1 MTQAP
6 ATPELVERLRDQR
19 HVVQGDGLAAL
30 LATTSEAADAL
41 EALQARIAELEVEN
55 ERLRLTMLG
64 GEDVAGFASSLPLAQ
79 VLDSFRTYET
89 ALRDSANSAQA
100 LADRYEKALREI
112 ARLRTELRGDFSMG
126 SKQSDIARQALSSQG
141 RHEGGQHSSS
151 RSQPCADAQERSPG
165 SLHSGGIDD
174 DCPHAGTFRY
184 CAECPVSPCP
194 LGLGR
199 GDNQ

>member
-6 ATPELVERLRDQR
+6 ATPSLVERLKDASERFLKWTYDLPYSGSPVISIPR
-19 HVVQGDGLAAL
+19 HPNNIDAILC
-30 LATTSEAADAL
+30 EAADAL
-41 EALQARIAELEVEN
+41 EAQQARIAELE
-55 ERLRLTMLG
+55 
-64 GEDVAGFASSLPLAQ
+64 
-79 VLDSFRTYET
+79 
-89 ALRDSANSAQA
+89 
-100 LADRYEKALREI
+100 KALRFY
-112 ARLRTELRGDFSMG
+112 ANAVVASQHPDRLGACDDG
-126 SKQSDIARQALSSQG
+126 WAARQALSSQG
-141 RHEGGQHSSS
+141 RREGEQDSSS